1 MTFFWSTLFILFD
14 KSWKTFPT
22 ILTKFQFPVWWLRPM
37 WHRRCLNNSYI
48 LFPKFNFPVMAHD
61 SWAKRISGKLIHGNV
76 MSTLKILL
84 VTTFIHIKPSFD
96 PLTRIAELKIE
107 FDPNKI
113 KWIKMGF
120 AFSKAIVLTINGS
133 CFPLIFYLSLA
144 TCSSWIP
151 YLRLACNFSKLA
163 VITAVGICIK

>member
-1 MTFFWSTLFILFD
+1 
-14 KSWKTFPT
+14 
-22 ILTKFQFPVWWLRPM
+22 
-37 WHRRCLNNSYI
+37 
-48 LFPKFNFPVMAHD
+48 
-61 SWAKRISGKLIHGNV
+61 

-133 CFPLIFYLSLA
+133 NSCAPLIFYLSLA
-144 TCSSWIP
+144 TCPS
-151 YLRLACNFSKLA
+151 
-163 VITAVGICIK
+163 